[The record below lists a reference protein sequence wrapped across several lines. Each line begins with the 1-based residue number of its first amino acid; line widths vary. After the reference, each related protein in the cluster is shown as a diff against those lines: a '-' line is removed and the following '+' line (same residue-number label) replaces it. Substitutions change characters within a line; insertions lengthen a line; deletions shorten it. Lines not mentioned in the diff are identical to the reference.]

1 MRLDVVRVGNS
12 RGVRLPKPILEQCN
26 IKDEVEVTI
35 RGEVIQMK
43 AIAGK
48 KKKPRQGW
56 LEACREMHASGD
68 DKLLMSDY
76 VDAEMED
83 WEW

>member
-12 RGVRLPKPILEQCN
+12 RGVRLPKPILEQCR

-35 RGEVIQMK
+35 KGEVIQLK
-43 AIAGK
+43 AIAAK

-56 LEACREMHASGD
+56 VEACRAMHEARD
-68 DKLLMSDY
+68 DKLLIPEH